1 LLFKWYKEVTMKTF
15 LKLALILGM
24 CTALLNAKEIDKQS
38 GLIIDKGLETVKANC
53 TVCHSAKFII
63 LQKGDRET
71 WKSMIRWMQ
80 KTQGLWEFTPEIE
93 DEILT
98 YLETNYPPG
107 DISRRPNLKAKDLP
121 NM

>member
-1 LLFKWYKEVTMKTF
+1 MKTF
-15 LKLALILGM
+15 LKLITLF
-24 CTALLNAKEIDKQS
+24 LLSVGLLSANEIDKQS
-38 GLIIDKGLETVKANC
+38 GLIVAKGLETVKANC

-71 WKSMIRWMQ
+71 WKSMIVWMQ
-80 KTQGLWEFTPEIE
+80 KTQGLWEFTPEVE

-107 DISRRPNLKAKDLP
+107 DVSRRPNLKAKDLP
-121 NM
+121 TM

>member
-1 LLFKWYKEVTMKTF
+1 MKTL
-15 LKLALILGM
+15 LKLMVSVGLA
-24 CTALLNAKEIDKQS
+24 TSLLQAAEIDKES
-38 GLIIDKGLETVKANC
+38 GLTVSKGLETVKANC

-63 LQKGDRET
+63 LQRGDRDT

-80 KTQGLWEFTPEIE
+80 KTQGLWEFTPEVE

-121 NM
+121 N

>member
-1 LLFKWYKEVTMKTF
+1 MKTL
-15 LKLALILGM
+15 LKLIF
-24 CTALLNAKEIDKQS
+24 CVSLLASLAQATEIDKES
-38 GLIIDKGLETVKANC
+38 GLIVSKGIETVKTNC

-63 LQKGDRET
+63 LQKGDRDT

-80 KTQGLWEFTPEIE
+80 KTQGLWEFTPEVE

>member
-1 LLFKWYKEVTMKTF
+1 MKTF
-15 LKLALILGM
+15 LKLALIIAVG
-24 CTALLNAKEIDKQS
+24 TTLLYAKDIDKES
-38 GLIIDKGLETVKANC
+38 GLIIDKGLQTVKANC

-63 LQKGDRET
+63 FQKGDRET

-121 NM
+121 N